1 MHNKNCISRN
11 AKMTNNLGRRRE
23 YMYNTTKSIMKYIF
37 IIYLFSSLDMI
48 FVPVNLIKP
57 EIIWLRITIVSK
69 RHADAPKAIRMRMFM
84 DAQELSKMACV
95 MALQHLCMARALP
108 LLPVRCQTHATGCP
122 PSSSS
127 RRCWAAART
136 RWPDTTLQ
144 SRCRSLLE

>member
-57 EIIWLRITIVSK
+57 EII
-69 RHADAPKAIRMRMFM
+69 
-84 DAQELSKMACV
+84 
-95 MALQHLCMARALP
+95 
-108 LLPVRCQTHATGCP
+108 
-122 PSSSS
+122 
-127 RRCWAAART
+127 
-136 RWPDTTLQ
+136 
-144 SRCRSLLE
+144 